1 MWDKMLQLC
10 KKCSL
15 VVLVFSLLTV
25 STVYAGGFEAGNFNG
40 EAVVNSARI
49 AASNPAGL
57 AVLERSEVI
66 VTGAAVITNVEFKTD
81 GNNTVSGSQG
91 GDQGDTIGGGGF
103 SLAHKINPNLGLGL
117 ALTSPTGGMLD
128 PDDDWVGRYL
138 VTKLDFVVVALTGSI
153 GYKVNDWLAL
163 GAGLS
168 GHYADFEQKIA
179 IATGGADGVAEIE
192 ADDTAVGFTLGA
204 LLMPMEGTKIGI
216 AYRSEVEYQ
225 LGGRLNTST
234 GLDASLGTDFPLP
247 QRVLVSLSQK
257 VGEATVIIADVGWTD
272 FSQFD
277 MSTIDLESVGV
288 STSIPRNWDDT
299 WRFGL
304 AIQHR
309 ITPQWGINGGITY
322 DTSPMDDEDRLPDL
336 PLDRQ
341 ISLSTGLAYHMS
353 QNLTISLGYNYVDSG
368 DAKIDFT
375 GPTGTR
381 LSGEY
386 EDNNMHLVALS
397 ASYKY

>member
-1 MWDKMLQLC
+1 MWNQMLQLC

-15 VVLVFSLLTV
+15 AVLVLSLLTV

-66 VTGAAVITNVEFKTD
+66 VTGAAVITNIEFKTD
-81 GNNTVSGSQG
+81 GNNTVSGSNG
-91 GDQGDTIGGGGF
+91 GDQGDTIVGGGF
-103 SLAHKINPNLGLGL
+103 SLAHKINPDLGLGL
-117 ALTSPTGGMLD
+117 ALTSPTGGKLD

-138 VTKLDFVVVALTGSI
+138 ITEIDFIVLALTGSV

-163 GAGLS
+163 GAGIS
-168 GHYADFEQKIA
+168 GQYADFEQTIA
-179 IATGGADGVAEIE
+179 IATGGADGVAGID

-204 LLMPMEGTKIGI
+204 LLMPMPGTKIGI

-225 LGGRLNTST
+225 LGGFLSTST
-234 GLDASLGTDFPLP
+234 GQPARIGTDFPLP

-257 VGEATVIIADVGWTD
+257 VGEDTVVIADVGWTD

-277 MSTIDLESVGV
+277 TTTLNLEDVGV
-288 STSIPRNWDDT
+288 STIIPRNWDDT

-304 AIQHR
+304 AVQHR

-336 PLDRQ
+336 PIDRQ
-341 ISLSTGLAYHMS
+341 ISLSAGLNYVM
-353 QNLTISLGYNYVDSG
+353 NDKLTIGLGYNYVDSG
-368 DAKIDFT
+368 DAKIDIT
-375 GPTGTR
+375 GPVPDR

-386 EDNNMHLVALS
+386 DDNNMHMVALNVI
-397 ASYKY
+397 YKY